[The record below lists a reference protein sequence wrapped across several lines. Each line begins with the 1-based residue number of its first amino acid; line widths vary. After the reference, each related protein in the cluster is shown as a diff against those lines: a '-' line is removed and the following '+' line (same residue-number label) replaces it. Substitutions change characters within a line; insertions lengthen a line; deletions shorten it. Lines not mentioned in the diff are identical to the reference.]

1 MTTPPEN
8 APGSAAGSPNHLGW
22 HGQWLQAAA
31 ECLGVAPRSVSLARN
46 RGAGAQGSLDGD
58 DSAASALFGDEP
70 TGEPATADPP
80 LALSME
86 PGQVVAEDRSSGR
99 RTVLT
104 VRRWGPARWA
114 RARASLSGDA
124 ELERSLM
131 SGRAHIRLRQ
141 ALIEMQADPM
151 PSQHDLSAECSCGR
165 ESCKHLAALLVA
177 LADEIASDPLL
188 LLMLRGVDRVELGGG
203 AQLDE
208 TPAGWP
214 RARDPGIAA
223 ATAWSRHR
231 QAPALASH
239 RPPSE
244 RVRVDA
250 PPADSGLSRA
260 GLGAL
265 ADLAAHRAAALLD
278 DAPPEADGG
287 LGVLA
292 ERLVER
298 GLAPTTVAK
307 RSGLSNEE
315 LEVRRRARVLAGE
328 AGVAVLLDR
337 FEADPDDLAD
347 GATALGGRVRQRANL
362 ITSGPTGRQLRIDR
376 RGRWWLLRSDPE
388 LGWVLVEGPSDDP
401 ASLCEDI

>member
-46 RGAGAQGSLDGD
+46 RGAAAQGSRDGD

-151 PSQHDLSAECSCGR
+151 PSQHDLSA
-165 ESCKHLAALLVA
+165 
-177 LADEIASDPLL
+177 
-188 LLMLRGVDRVELGGG
+188 
-203 AQLDE
+203 
-208 TPAGWP
+208 
-214 RARDPGIAA
+214 
-223 ATAWSRHR
+223 
-231 QAPALASH
+231 
-239 RPPSE
+239 
-244 RVRVDA
+244 
-250 PPADSGLSRA
+250 
-260 GLGAL
+260 
-265 ADLAAHRAAALLD
+265 
-278 DAPPEADGG
+278 
-287 LGVLA
+287 
-292 ERLVER
+292 
-298 GLAPTTVAK
+298 
-307 RSGLSNEE
+307 
-315 LEVRRRARVLAGE
+315 
-328 AGVAVLLDR
+328 
-337 FEADPDDLAD
+337 
-347 GATALGGRVRQRANL
+347 
-362 ITSGPTGRQLRIDR
+362 
-376 RGRWWLLRSDPE
+376 
-388 LGWVLVEGPSDDP
+388 
-401 ASLCEDI
+401 